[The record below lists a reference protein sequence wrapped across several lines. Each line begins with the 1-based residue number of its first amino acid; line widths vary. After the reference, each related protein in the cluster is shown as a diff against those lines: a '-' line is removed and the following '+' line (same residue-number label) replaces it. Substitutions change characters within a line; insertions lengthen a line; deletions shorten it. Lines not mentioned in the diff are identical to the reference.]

1 MREAAVVTERLTALT
16 RLMRAEGARAGMG
29 EVLAGHRALAAVD
42 PASRTDAYYAL
53 RAALCSSRAELA
65 AFDAA
70 FAAVFA
76 PPESDEPPVPLEEL
90 AALPSAALP
99 QTKVPAPPERSAEA
113 EIEPVPAAWSEVE
126 LLRTKDFAAISDA
139 ERAAA
144 HALITRLAQ
153 RAPRRISR
161 RTRPTRRRRELHDL
175 RATVRASL
183 RHGGELM
190 ERRYRTPTER
200 PRRLVLVCDVSGSMA
215 PYARML
221 LQYLQA
227 CVAARRRVE
236 AFVFGTRLTRLTRE
250 LAGRDPERAL
260 QRATDHVVDMAG
272 GTRIGASL
280 AELNREHGRRM
291 GRGVDRRDPL
301 RRLGPGRPGRAG
313 RGDGAP
319 AALRVPRDVAQPA
332 GRRPALRAADPRHA
346 RRAAARGPPVARQ
359 LDRLAGGTGRS
370 DGGGTDMKDVLSEV
384 DAWAARGDAVALA
397 TVVGVKR
404 SAPRPP
410 GAKMAVN
417 EHGEICGAVS
427 GGCVEGA
434 VVEVAEEVLAGS
446 GAAAAALR
454 HRRRGGLGRR
464 AAVRRRDRRLGG
476 ALRAVSAAQHPQGAF
491 TEAARAD
498 DRAAL
503 VTVLAGASPGAKLL
517 VRPDGSR
524 LGSLGDGGAR
534 RHRRRACRRAHV
546 GGALREPRGR

>member
-291 GRGVDRRDPL
+291 GRGSIVVILSDGWDRGDPDELAAEMARL
-301 RRLGPGRPGRAG
+301 RRCAH
-313 RGDGAP
+313 
-319 AALRVPRDVAQPA
+319 RVMWLNP
-332 GRRPALRAADPRHA
+332 LAADPRYEPLT
-346 RRAAARGPPVARQ
+346 RG
-359 LDRLAGGTGRS
+359 
-370 DGGGTDMKDVLSEV
+370 M
-384 DAWAARGDAVALA
+384 
-397 TVVGVKR
+397 
-404 SAPRPP
+404 
-410 GAKMAVN
+410 
-417 EHGEICGAVS
+417 
-427 GGCVEGA
+427 
-434 VVEVAEEVLAGS
+434 
-446 GAAAAALR
+446 
-454 HRRRGGLGRR
+454 
-464 AAVRRRDRRLGG
+464 
-476 ALRAVSAAQHPQGAF
+476 
-491 TEAARAD
+491 
-498 DRAAL
+498 RAAL
-503 VTVLAGASPGAKLL
+503 PHVDHLLPGNSIASLEALADLMEEGLT
-517 VRPDGSR
+517 
-524 LGSLGDGGAR
+524 
-534 RHRRRACRRAHV
+534 
-546 GGALREPRGR
+546 